1 MRTRSRSWTQRL
13 WNART
18 LAVLGALSVFV
29 VGSGLI
35 SLSLRNRSIDA
46 DLARLDAEARSLE
59 TRNVE
64 LVELLKRFETSGFLE
79 REARLKLNLQKPGE
93 TVVVV
98 ERAAATASSTARAV
112 PVRAHH
118 SNAERWW
125 LFFFDP
131 ETLRTST

>member
-1 MRTRSRSWTQRL
+1 MF
-13 WNART
+13 A
-18 LAVLGALSVFV
+18 

-35 SLSLRNRSIDA
+35 SLSVRNRSIDA
-46 DLARLDAEARSLE
+46 DLARLGAEARSLE

-98 ERAAATASSTARAV
+98 ERTAASASSTARIA
-112 PVRAHH
+112 PVRTRH

-125 LFFFDP
+125 LYFFDP
-131 ETLRTST
+131 EVLRTST